1 MEMTHFPLSLSLNSG
16 NVSIFHK
23 KKPALE
29 DSSGKLAKMGA
40 KKRLGGAVTRRE
52 GDTLQRGHHKV
63 LFRLGRGIDRDKAD
77 IFKGRVPG
85 FTSHL

>member
-1 MEMTHFPLSLSLNSG
+1 MEMTHFPLSLSELRQCFNLPQ
-16 NVSIFHK
+16 